1 MKPDT
6 IKAIFTNLLFVI
18 GVILTII
25 GFISGTSTV
34 VKLAV
39 FDTYPLDSWEETK
52 CDQAPYLA
60 TPLEEEKRPSPVG
73 QDLPRMRDECRSG
86 LERERKVHLT
96 EDIVTS
102 ISFIVAGLSLV
113 YFFRKYILK

>member
-39 FDTYPLDSWEETK
+39 FDTYPLASWEETK
-52 CDQAPYLA
+52 CDQSPYVV
-60 TPLEEEKRPSPVG
+60 TPLEGEKSMVPADNP
-73 QDLPRMRDECRSG
+73 QMRDECKAG
-86 LERERKVHLT
+86 LERERKVKLT

-102 ISFIVAGLSLV
+102 ISFVVSGLSLI
-113 YFFRKYILK
+113 YFFRRYILK